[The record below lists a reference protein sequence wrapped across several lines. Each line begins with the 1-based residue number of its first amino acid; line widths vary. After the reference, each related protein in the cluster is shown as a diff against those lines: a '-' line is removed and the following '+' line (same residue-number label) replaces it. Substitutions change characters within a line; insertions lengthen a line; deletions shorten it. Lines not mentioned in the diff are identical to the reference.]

1 MQRIGFLFILSC
13 AVWACNSPQADST
26 TTELLEQPPFLEWT
40 GRIENDPE
48 NDSLYFIRGRLLM
61 QGGHTAAAR
70 TDFEK
75 AWSIKPAALLA
86 EYLANTHESPQA
98 QCSFLKQATNQ
109 FPGDFPLEY
118 MLAESFQSMDSTDAA
133 LYITQKWLQSGI
145 EIPEFIL
152 LHASLLEKK
161 GNKTESL
168 YLLETLYENE
178 PNYRPVKEI
187 LALRY
192 ASSGDS
198 KALPLCEEL
207 KRTDS
212 TGRDPL
218 PSYYQGIYYST
229 TKAYAA
235 AIQSFDRTILIDY
248 NFIEAYIEKTSLLY
262 DQKNFKGGLEV
273 LSKALA
279 VAPDHASVYYWTAKC
294 QQALGDKESARFNY
308 LKAYGL
314 DKSFIEAKAAADQ
327 LK

>member
-1 MQRIGFLFILSC
+1 MQRIGFLFILIC
-13 AVWACNSPQADST
+13 AVLACNSPQTDST

-40 GRIENDPE
+40 DQIKNDPE
-48 NDSLYFIRGRLLM
+48 NDSLYFLRGRLLF

-86 EYLANTHESPQA
+86 EYLANTLESPQA

-192 ASSGDS
+192 AGSGNK
-198 KALPLCEEL
+198 KAILLCEEISRL
-207 KRTDS
+207 DS
-212 TGRDPL
+212 TGHDPL
-218 PSYYQGIYYST
+218 PNYYLGIYYGTQKNYTSAIQAFD
-229 TKAYAA
+229 K
-235 AIQSFDRTILIDY
+235 AIQSDY
-248 NFIEAYIEKTSLLY
+248 NFIEAYIEKASLLY
-262 DQKNFKGGLEV
+262 EQKVYKGSLEV

>member
-1 MQRIGFLFILSC
+1 MQRIGFLFILIC
-13 AVWACNSPQADST
+13 AVLACNSPKADST

-40 GRIENDPE
+40 DRLKNDPE
-48 NDSLYFIRGRLLM
+48 NDSLYFIRGRLLF

-70 TDFEK
+70 ADFEK

-86 EYLANTHESPQA
+86 EYLANTLESPQA

-133 LYITQKWLQSGI
+133 LNITQKWLQSGI

-192 ASSGDS
+192 ASSGDA
-198 KALPLCEEL
+198 KALRLCEEL
-207 KRTDS
+207 KQTDS

-229 TKAYAA
+229 TKAYTA
-235 AIQSFDRTILIDY
+235 AIQSFDRTILADY

-294 QQALGDKESARFNY
+294 QQALGDKETARFNY

-314 DKSFIEAKAAADQ
+314 DKSFSEAKAAADQ

>member
-1 MQRIGFLFILSC
+1 MQRIGFLFILIC
-13 AVWACNSPQADST
+13 AVLACNSPQADST
-26 TTELLEQPPFLEWT
+26 TTELLQQPPFLEWT
-40 GRIENDPE
+40 DRLENDPE

-75 AWSIKPAALLA
+75 AWSIKPTALLA
-86 EYLANTHESPQA
+86 EYLANTLESPQA
-98 QCSFLKQATNQ
+98 QCSFLKLATNQ

-133 LYITQKWLQSGI
+133 LNITQKWLQSGI

-198 KALPLCEEL
+198 KALRLCEEL

-229 TKAYAA
+229 IKAYAA